1 MPGKTFA
8 NRAAH
13 MTHGCSPLTGRP
25 RTRLRSRGQLRLE
38 PLEQRL
44 ALTTLPPGFTE
55 TLVTTD
61 SNLSSPTAMDF
72 SPTGE
77 LWVLEQTGDVEII
90 RADGSAHTALD
101 LTVDSAGERG
111 LLGIAFNPAYDG
123 AGPNADHIYLYY
135 TQPRTGTLD
144 PANNQIVRY
153 TVSGAGTNTP
163 VLDSPLLIRE
173 LPPEDEDNDLTTNGD
188 TNHNGGAIHFGPDG
202 KLYVAV
208 GDHNYDPPGAQQ
220 ATHPAQRLDTPFGK
234 MLRLNAD
241 GSNPSDNPF
250 YTGSSS
256 DWQGSIWALG
266 LRNPYTFAIDPIDG
280 RLFIN
285 DVGEGSWEEINDGQ
299 VAGNY
304 GWAGSN
310 SPVWEGYENDGSP
323 PPWANYHDPIM
334 AYNHSSDLPTP
345 AGVDVTGGAFYPANS
360 QFGAAFAGKYFF
372 ADAGAGFIRYFDP
385 ASPGTLAAPDTSSA
399 FASSLTTFG
408 PVDLKIDS
416 AGNLY
421 YLARGGEVYRIS
433 FTGNNGPSNVVAR
446 NLFYNNSA
454 FDGNNTAANA
464 ADDGAIAIDR
474 IAYLP
479 GDGIAQPENVSSY
492 SRGINGI
499 MIDVAGNH
507 GPLSVNDF
515 TFRIGANN
523 DPDSWASA
531 PAPSAVV
538 VRAGA
543 GAGGADR
550 VEIIWPDGAIANT
563 WLQVIVE
570 GNDAAG
576 GFNVNTGLPASDV
589 LFWGSRIA
597 DFGTSPGAD
606 SFLTSTTDLLQ
617 VLAKLGLGKP
627 ITESGDYNRDGQ
639 VSTTDS
645 LLVLANLGTTPRINI
660 PSGAPSAPQAAS
672 SVGSPNDGSGFAV
685 AAALA
690 ASAAV
695 KTGIL
700 DLGWFDQREQ
710 SNREE
715 ALLALSIRG
724 DHVAGGFEAASLS
737 VATTASVELAFEDE
751 LLADLL
757 DLTIE

>member
-1 MPGKTFA
+1 MPGKIIA
-8 NRAAH
+8 NRTAR
-13 MTHGCSPLTGRP
+13 MTHGFCPLAG
-25 RTRLRSRGQLRLE
+25 RTRTLLRSHGQLRLD

-44 ALTTLPPGFTE
+44 ALTALPSGFTE
-55 TLVTTD
+55 TLVTTN
-61 SNLSSPTAMDF
+61 SNLSSPTAMEF

-77 LWVLEQTGDVEII
+77 LWVLEQAGDVELI
-90 RADGSAHTALD
+90 RADGSAHNALD

-163 VLDSPLLIRE
+163 ALSNPLMIRE
-173 LPPEDEDNDLTTNGD
+173 LPPEDEDNDLATNGD

-220 ATHPAQRLDTPFGK
+220 AMHPSQQLNTPFGK

-241 GSNPSDNPF
+241 GSNPDDNPF
-250 YTGSSS
+250 YTGSGS

-266 LRNPYTFAIDPIDG
+266 LRNPYTFAIDPVDG
-280 RLFIN
+280 SVFIN

-299 VAGNY
+299 AGANF

-310 SPVWEGYENDGSP
+310 APVWEGYENDASP
-323 PPWANYHDPIM
+323 PDWDNYHDPIM
-334 AYNHSSDLPTP
+334 AYNHSNDLPTP
-345 AGVDVTGGAFYPANS
+345 SGVDITGGAFYPANS

-385 ASPGTLAAPDTSSA
+385 ANPGTPATPDTSSA
-399 FASSLTTFG
+399 FASDLTTFG

-421 YLARGGEVYRIS
+421 YLARGGEVHRIS
-433 FTGNNGPSNVVAR
+433 FTGEYGPSDVVAR

-454 FDGNNTAANA
+454 FDGNDAAANA
-464 ADDGAIAIDR
+464 TDDDAIATDR
-474 IAYLP
+474 AAYLP
-479 GDGIAQPENVSSY
+479 GDGPAQPANASSY

-499 MIDVAGNH
+499 MIDLAGNH
-507 GPLSVNDF
+507 GPLSVSDF

-523 DPDSWASA
+523 DPDSWAIA
-531 PAPSAVV
+531 PAPTTVV

-543 GAGGADR
+543 GVGGADR
-550 VEIIWPDGAIANT
+550 VEIVWADGVIRNT

-576 GFNVNTGLPASDV
+576 SFNENTGLDTSDV
-589 LFWGSRIA
+589 FFWASRVA
-597 DFGTSPGAD
+597 DSGTSPNPD
-606 SFLTSTTDLLQ
+606 TFTTSTTDSLE
-617 VLAKLGLGKP
+617 VFATLGGNRP
-627 ITESGDYNRDGQ
+627 ITELRDYNRDGQ
-639 VSTTDS
+639 VTTTDS
-645 LLVLANLGTTPRINI
+645 LLVFANLGATPRINI
-660 PSGAPSAPQAAS
+660 SAGALAAPQVAAADA
-672 SVGSPNDGSGFAV
+672 SPDDGSGSAV
-685 AAALA
+685 AAALSADAVEVGTLELGWIGQRQPIRPDEALPPTSSRSAPLLGRFDAGSLAVKAA
-690 ASAAV
+690 ASVDAA
-695 KTGIL
+695 
-700 DLGWFDQREQ
+700 FD
-710 SNREE
+710 
-715 ALLALSIRG
+715 
-724 DHVAGGFEAASLS
+724 
-737 VATTASVELAFEDE
+737 DE

-757 DLTIE
+757 DSTIE